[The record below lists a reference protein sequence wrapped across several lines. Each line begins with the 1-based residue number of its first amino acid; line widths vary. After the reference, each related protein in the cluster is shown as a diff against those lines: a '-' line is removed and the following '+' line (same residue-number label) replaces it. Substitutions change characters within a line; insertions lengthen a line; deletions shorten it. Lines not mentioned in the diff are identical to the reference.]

1 MASREEAGEDGAAM
15 TEAEAGAGDVA
26 EVEAGGEIEDH

>member
-15 TEAEAGAGDVA
+15 TEAGAGDVA
-26 EVEAGGEIEDH
+26 EVEEEAGGEIEDH